1 MGIHAIW
8 SYNERWDF
16 SRAGSSLFLPR
27 FSGPTF
33 FRFLGPFFKFSEIF
47 ASGVLYFLRWFF
59 IFFQLLN
66 EMKGTYMNNKK
77 NSGCSLTFR
86 PFYCPVCSFSKENV
100 ECIVMLFTQ
109 NHHHY
114 VMLCNPLFFPF
125 FVFNNKTNFNS
136 IDFFLLDQVCW
147 FVIKLY
153 KILVK
158 GNVPC

>member
-1 MGIHAIW
+1 MLG
-8 SYNERWDF
+8 F
-16 SRAGSSLFLPR
+16 SQGWEFFIFTQIFRADVLKV
-27 FSGPTF
+27 
-33 FRFLGPFFKFSEIF
+33 FRTVLYIF
-47 ASGVLYFLRWFF
+47 WNFRVLYFLRWFF
-59 IFFQLLN
+59 IFFQVLN

-77 NSGCSLTFR
+77 NVGCSLTFR